1 MEDDEDFDFRDQS
14 GMTFGADDAQ
24 VIVDFAVG
32 ASGVGPVVGF
42 GSDDFFP
49 SAPDPDAVHDTPGS
63 AESTREAHRSCVNQS
78 ARRP

>member
-1 MEDDEDFDFRDQS
+1 MEHDEDLDFRDQS

-63 AESTREAHRSCVNQS
+63 GGVDGGS
-78 ARRP
+78 P